1 MKFLASF
8 SFALLISTSSYA
20 SIPSEGS
27 HASHEMHMAMKAMCE
42 TMDSMQMS
50 HEADQDFVKM
60 MIPHHQSAVD
70 MAQAYLKE
78 GTDPEIVAMAQKI
91 IAAQK
96 KEIEELTNWLKG
108 HAGNNSGAS
117 R

>member
-1 MKFLASF
+1 MK
-8 SFALLISTSSYA
+8 SFATFSLALLVSSFSYA
-20 SIPSEGS
+20 SVPSEGS
-27 HASHEMHMAMKAMCE
+27 HASHDMQMAMKAMCE
-42 TMDSMQMS
+42 KMDGMQMS
-50 HEADQDFVKM
+50 HEANQDFVKM

-91 IAAQK
+91 IEAQK
-96 KEIEELTNWLKG
+96 KEIEELTNWLKEHGG
-108 HAGNNSGAS
+108 HNMGSS